1 MKPKVV
7 GALAEYGNPAV
18 DAFFNRRDEQ
28 RRRSEQ
34 IPTSYPGDYDGLPTL
49 TFDPHPGDLPDPGE
63 VVWAF
68 IPFEDDRHVG
78 KDRPT
83 LVIGREAG
91 TKWLVG
97 LPLSSVD
104 HDADLRQEAKQH
116 RYWENI
122 GRGVWDAKGRES
134 FVRLDRI
141 VRVDPLR
148 VRRIGGAVT
157 EDVFWAIAASLRRN
171 RGK

>member
-1 MKPKVV
+1 MKPQVAS
-7 GALAEYGNPAV
+7 ALAEYANPVV

-28 RRRSEQ
+28 RRRAGQ
-34 IPTSYPGDYDGLPTL
+34 TRPSYPGDYKGLPTL

-63 VVWAF
+63 VVWAW
-68 IPFEDDRHVG
+68 IPFEDDFSVG

-83 LVIGREAG
+83 LIISREPG
-91 TKWLVG
+91 TKWLLG

-104 HDADLRQEAKQH
+104 HDADLHQEAKQH

-141 VRVDPLR
+141 VRVDPKR

-157 EDVFWAIAASLRRN
+157 EEIFWAVAAGLRRN
-171 RGK
+171 WDK